1 MLVSWNWIKEY
12 VGDTDISAK
21 EAADLLGM
29 HAFELEGIEKKGDD
43 TVIDVDILPN
53 RSSDCLCQRG
63 VARELA
69 SITGK
74 ALTNDPL
81 KQKIDLPET
90 ELIKVNIEDKKAC
103 PRFTASLV
111 TGIEV
116 KESPDWLKQ
125 RLEAI
130 GQRPIN
136 NIVDATNYVMF
147 AIGQPIHAY
156 DADLF
161 PQVDGKW
168 QFDVRYA
175 KEGEVVS
182 LLAEGGKDKV
192 NAEGRD
198 GALGYED
205 RDVELKGT
213 ETLIVDGS
221 SNTPIGLAGVKGGRF
236 AGVHEGTT
244 KIIVEA
250 AHFHPTITRKT
261 ARRLGIVIDASKRFE
276 NEPSRELP
284 PFGQAETIKLIT
296 DIAGGKCEG
305 VIDVYSEKTANPEVK
320 VSVDRTNTLLG
331 LSLGKSEMKDILERI
346 GAEVKDSENGFLA
359 TGPWER
365 TDLNIEEDYIEEIGR
380 IHGYA
385 DVASV
390 APEAVALREYNKR
403 HYYCEIIRQT
413 LLELGFSEVITSSFR
428 NKDKVQ
434 LKNAL
439 ASDKSYLRSSLTKN
453 ISEALDRNAGFS
465 DLLGTQDTRMF
476 EIGNVF
482 YEGEGTVAE
491 HVSLAIG
498 VRLKSSGYTGK
509 EDKVVNEAVIALNEK
524 LGLELEISS
533 EKGVVEINI
542 TDLLKK
548 LPDIDKYDPVEAGE
562 EIVYKPFSVYQHMS
576 RDIAMWVSDDAT
588 AEEVEA
594 VLNENAGELR
604 VRTTLFDEFTKDG
617 KTSFAFRLV
626 FQSKEKTLTD
636 EEVNAVMDK
645 VNEAVAEKGWEVR

>member
-12 VGDTDISAK
+12 IGDTDLSA
-21 EAADLLGM
+21 EQASELLGM
-29 HAFELEGIEKKGDD
+29 HAFELEGIEEKGDD

-69 SITGK
+69 SITGN

-81 KQKIDLPET
+81 AQEIDLPKTDEIT
-90 ELIKVNIEDKKAC
+90 VTIEDKEAC
-103 PRFTASLV
+103 PRFTASII

-116 KESPDWLKQ
+116 KESPDWLKE
-125 RLEAI
+125 RLAAI

-182 LLAEGGKDKV
+182 LLAEGGKD
-192 NAEGRD
+192 
-198 GALGYED
+198 ED
-205 RDVELKGT
+205 RDVVLQGT

-236 AGVHEGTT
+236 AGVHAGTT

-305 VIDVYSEKTANPEVK
+305 VIDEYLEKTTNPEVE
-320 VSVDRTNTLLG
+320 VSVAHTNMLLG
-331 LSLGKSEMKDILERI
+331 LSLEKTEMKDILERI
-346 GAEVKDSENGFLA
+346 GAEVKETGEGFVA
-359 TGPWER
+359 IGPWER
-365 TDLNIEEDYIEEIGR
+365 TDLNIEEDFIEEIGR

-390 APEAVALREYNKR
+390 APVAADLREYNKR

-413 LLELGFSEVITSSFR
+413 LFGLGFSEVITSSFR

-439 ASDKSYLRSSLTKN
+439 ASDKTCLRSNLTKN
-453 ISEALDRNAGFS
+453 ISEALDRNAGFA

-482 YEGEGTVAE
+482 YEGKETVAE

-509 EDKVVNEAVIALNEK
+509 EDKILDEVVAKLNDK
-524 LGLELEISS
+524 LGVVLSPDT
-533 EKGVVEINI
+533 EKGVAEINV
-542 TDLLKK
+542 TELLSK
-548 LPDIDKYDPVEAGE
+548 LADPTSYDSVEMGE
-562 EIVYKPFSVYQHMS
+562 EIAYQPFSVYQHMS
-576 RDIAMWVSDDAT
+576 RDIAMWVSEGT
-588 AEEVEA
+588 GAEEVEA
-594 VLNENAGELR
+594 VLNENAGNLR
-604 VRTTLFDEFTKDG
+604 VRTTLFDEFTKDS
-617 KTSFAFRLV
+617 KTSFAFRIV
-626 FQSKEKTLTD
+626 FQSREKTLTD
-636 EEVNAVMDK
+636 EEVNAHMDTVYK
-645 VNEAVAEKGWEVR
+645 AVAEKGWEVR